1 MDAEYANRKIGSS
14 SAKKRQ
20 EKGHGTHS
28 FSTDTRL
35 DFFEAYRIYSM
46 RWAIEVCF
54 SEMKGLLRLGKCQ
67 CRNFSSQIASIS
79 LTLMQYNI
87 LSPHQEVCEAYETIG
102 GLF

>member
-1 MDAEYANRKIGSS
+1 MDAEYANRKNPDLLLQKEAG
-14 SAKKRQ
+14 
-20 EKGHGTHS
+20 KGHGTHS
-28 FSTDTRL
+28 FPLTPDWTS
-35 DFFEAYRIYSM
+35 FEAYRIYSM

-87 LSPHQEVCEAYETIG
+87 LFPHQEV
-102 GLF
+102 